1 MGSMPMRNVMIPLA
15 LFSCVAAARADKP
28 KKLQW
33 QFDGHTSL
41 PAAAAEAKRTGK
53 RLLIGMAGS
62 PT

>member
-1 MGSMPMRNVMIPLA
+1 MDGMLMRNVTISVA
-15 LFSCVAAARADKP
+15 LLSCVAAARSDKP